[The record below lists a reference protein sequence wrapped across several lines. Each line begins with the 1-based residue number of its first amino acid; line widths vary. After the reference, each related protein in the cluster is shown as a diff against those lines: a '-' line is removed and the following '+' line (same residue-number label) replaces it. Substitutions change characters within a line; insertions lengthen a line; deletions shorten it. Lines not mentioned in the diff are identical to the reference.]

1 MANRFVGTLQIQT
14 QEQKQIIL
22 MLCTGFF
29 MGVFIATYQ
38 VTADSLFLNRLGD
51 QLDRAFLIAGLLGI
65 VTTTLFSTAQSFI
78 KFTTLALSSVTL
90 ILAFTLGAY
99 WLIHF
104 GDSIYQDYYI
114 FALYCMSGL
123 ITAVLLLSFWG
134 IFGRLF
140 NFRQS
145 KRIIGWIDTGQL
157 IAAIITTLIAIPLT
171 TNLIK
176 STASY
181 LLVCAGSIFIVSIL
195 MIIISSSFV
204 LSKNDPREFGV
215 TVRQETKWRKILR
228 DRYIMT
234 LALFLMV
241 SMVMFVMSQYSFQ

>member
-1 MANRFVGTLQIQT
+1 
-14 QEQKQIIL
+14 

-38 VTADSLFLNRLGD
+38 VTADSMFLTRLGD
-51 QLDRAFLIAGLLGI
+51 QLDRAFLMAGVLGI
-65 VTTTLFSTAQSFI
+65 VTTGLFSFFQSRVR
-78 KFTTLALSSVTL
+78 FTSIALISVLL
-90 ILAFTLGAY
+90 IFVFTLSAFALLEY
-99 WLIHF
+99 
-104 GDSIYQDYYI
+104 GDHDLHDTFV
-114 FALYCMSGL
+114 FALYIMTGP

-157 IAAIITTLIAIPLT
+157 IAAIITTLVAIPLT

-195 MIIISSSFV
+195 LIIISSSFV
-204 LSKNDPREFGV
+204 LSKNDPR
-215 TVRQETKWRKILR
+215 VRHNSTTGNQVAKNT
-228 DRYIMT
+228 
-234 LALFLMV
+234 
-241 SMVMFVMSQYSFQ
+241 S